1 VQEDLTSNLS
11 RISQLTGFSDPIYAE
26 AYVLAILQFRSMWTV
41 FEWENRVNVDNQMS
55 YVVFMQTFI

>member
-1 VQEDLTSNLS
+1 
-11 RISQLTGFSDPIYAE
+11 
-26 AYVLAILQFRSMWTV
+26 V

>member
-1 VQEDLTSNLS
+1 
-11 RISQLTGFSDPIYAE
+11 
-26 AYVLAILQFRSMWTV
+26 LQFRSMWTV